1 MSHRQ
6 VFQLPRQTSRAE
18 DLLHEISQS
27 FEVVPTE
34 TMRNSMLQLN
44 GCNLKVHRKWWP
56 HVILTWKMSVGT
68 PVWCTVIWWIYYASM
83 IKHSVL
89 DHIIVMQKPLPISIA
104 AELSASINTGL
115 AILNSLANCCPLTGS
130 CQQQPSPWSL
140 CSFTPAWCIFHD
152 LQIKWI
158 DNCRTR
164 IMWARNGNDTDALRR
179 TSSYGRSNSTWAWTV
194 EQWWGSKTKGG
205 FLDLHSV
212 VFHPNI
218 DILHPC
224 AALENCPLP
233 CFHKGAIMVQ
243 RSLQKQ

>member
-18 DLLHEISQS
+18 DLLHEISQF

-44 GCNLKVHRKWWP
+44 GCNLKVHEKRWP

-68 PVWCTVIWWIYYASM
+68 PVWCTVIWWIYYYASM

-130 CQQQPSPWSL
+130 CQQQPSTWSL
-140 CSFTPAWCIFHD
+140 CIFTPAWCIFHD

-158 DNCRTR
+158 DNC
-164 IMWARNGNDTDALRR
+164 
-179 TSSYGRSNSTWAWTV
+179 
-194 EQWWGSKTKGG
+194 
-205 FLDLHSV
+205 LHSDYV
-212 VFHPNI
+212 GKEWQWYGCTQKNI
-218 DILHPC
+218 FLWT
-224 AALENCPLP
+224 
-233 CFHKGAIMVQ
+233 
-243 RSLQKQ
+243 LQFYLGLDGWAMMGLQD

>member
-1 MSHRQ
+1 MYHIFSGCLTDKSSNYQGKHRVQ
-6 VFQLPRQTSRAE
+6 
-18 DLLHEISQS
+18 EICCMKSANF

-68 PVWCTVIWWIYYASM
+68 PVCTVIWWIYYASM

-115 AILNSLANCCPLTGS
+115 AILNSLAHCCPLTGS

-158 DNCRTR
+158 DNC
-164 IMWARNGNDTDALRR
+164 
-179 TSSYGRSNSTWAWTV
+179 
-194 EQWWGSKTKGG
+194 
-205 FLDLHSV
+205 LHSDYV
-212 VFHPNI
+212 GKEWQWYGCTQKNI
-218 DILHPC
+218 FLWT
-224 AALENCPLP
+224 
-233 CFHKGAIMVQ
+233 
-243 RSLQKQ
+243 LQFYLGLDGWAMMGLQD